1 MALRAHRMVVDVEG
15 LEADL
20 EGLMEE
26 NRRRREAR
34 GELGYEIEG

>member
-15 LEADL
+15 LED
-20 EGLMEE
+20 EIERLMEE